1 MSSVSATDLGFLPAK
16 DMSGYG
22 PAGRGAIIPQKIPS
36 QRILARKEFLYH
48 LFILWKSIICQIYW
62 DEWSSWGRCWWKW
75 LFSLGKTRF
84 ALMFLMNSARPRS
97 DFIYTKNSARPGSD
111 YIYTKIAARP
121 GSDFIYTKVFG
132 AFLRFLN
139 EKTAYILKHFPAA
152 REFGQEIL

>member
-1 MSSVSATDLGFLPAK
+1 
-16 DMSGYG
+16 
-22 PAGRGAIIPQKIPS
+22 
-36 QRILARKEFLYH
+36 
-48 LFILWKSIICQIYW
+48 
-62 DEWSSWGRCWWKW
+62 
-75 LFSLGKTRF
+75 
-84 ALMFLMNSARPRS
+84 MFLMNSARPRS

-139 EKTAYILKHFPAA
+139 EKTAYTLKHFPAA

>member
-1 MSSVSATDLGFLPAK
+1 MSET
-16 DMSGYG
+16 
-22 PAGRGAIIPQKIPS
+22 
-36 QRILARKEFLYH
+36 E
-48 LFILWKSIICQIYW
+48 
-62 DEWSSWGRCWWKW
+62 
-75 LFSLGKTRF
+75 
-84 ALMFLMNSARPRS
+84 NSARPRS

-139 EKTAYILKHFPAA
+139 QKTAYILKHFPAA